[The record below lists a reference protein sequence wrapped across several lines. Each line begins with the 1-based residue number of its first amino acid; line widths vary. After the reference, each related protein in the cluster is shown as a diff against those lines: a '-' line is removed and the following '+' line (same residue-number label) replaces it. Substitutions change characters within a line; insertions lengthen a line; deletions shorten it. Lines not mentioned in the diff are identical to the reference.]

1 MLQDKPDTLGET
13 ALWQRFRQGD
23 EAAFTYLMS
32 KNFQLLYRYGL
43 KYSPEEDF
51 IQDCIQELFIELWE
65 RRQSLSE
72 VITIKAYLMACLR
85 RRMHRESLSKKWQTS
100 DLSDIEQWP
109 FDVEF
114 SVEDSLIRQ
123 ETTRE
128 LAQEI
133 KAQLDQLPKRQ
144 KEVVYLRFF
153 EDMSR
158 EEIAKVMDINPQSVS
173 NLLQAAFKYIKSNW
187 KVDFFVFFILKE
199 VFDNQLFIDYLF
211 R

>member
-13 ALWQRFRQGD
+13 ALWQRFRAGD
-23 EAAFTYLMS
+23 EAAFTYLIS

-43 KYSPEEDF
+43 KYSPEEAF
-51 IQDCIQELFIELWE
+51 IKDCIQELFIDLWE

-72 VITIKAYLMACLR
+72 VITIKAYLMASLR
-85 RRMHRESLSKKWQTS
+85 RRLHRESLSKKRQTS
-100 DLSDIEQWP
+100 ELTDIEQVP

-128 LAQEI
+128 LAHGI
-133 KAQLDQLPKRQ
+133 KAQLEQLPKRQ

-187 KVDFFVFFILKE
+187 KVDFFIFFILKE
-199 VFDNQLFIDYLF
+199 IVGNQLFTESIF